1 MEIMMA
7 TRPKEVLPYLELLA
21 KVQGLLVGC
30 RECRN
35 LHIDSLQVLAEDSD
49 GANWYVARMRQSGDD
64 HDATECRRFVKTDLV
79 QLRMSYDVDPDSP
92 RA

>member
-1 MEIMMA
+1 MA

-21 KVQGLLVGC
+21 KAQGLLVGC
-30 RECRN
+30 KECRN

-49 GANWYVARMRQSGDD
+49 GANWYVPRIRRSGDD
-64 HDATECRRFVKTDLV
+64 NDLTACRRHVNADLV
-79 QLRMSYDVDPDSP
+79 QLRVSYDVDPDSP